1 MGPSPN
7 TRPSLL
13 ARIRDP
19 RDRVAWAEFV
29 DLYGPLV
36 YDYGRRHGLQDADA
50 ADLMQE
56 VLRAV
61 AAAAGRFSYDPA
73 RGTFRSWLF
82 TVTRRKL
89 LDAVT
94 RQRPGDRGTG
104 DTDTQRTLEQARRR
118 EDSTF
123 EDEWELAYRQRLL
136 DWASERVRGEFRP
149 ATWQAFWLCAV
160 EGRSPREASATLGL
174 SVGSVYVA
182 KCRVLARLR
191 EEIERV
197 RRDGPSD
204 ELGSLGRD

>member
-1 MGPSPN
+1 MGPSPT
-7 TRPSLL
+7 TRVSLL

-19 RDRVAWAEFV
+19 RDGVAWTEFV

-36 YDYGRRHGLQDADA
+36 YDHGRRRGLQDADA
-50 ADLMQE
+50 ADLMQD

-61 AAAAGRFSYDPA
+61 ATAAGRFTYDPTKGA
-73 RGTFRSWLF
+73 FRSWLF

-94 RQRPGDRGTG
+94 RRHPGDRGTG
-104 DTDTQRTLEQARRR
+104 DTDVLRRLEQTETR
-118 EDSTF
+118 EEEERDDWDQSF
-123 EDEWELAYRQRLL
+123 RQRLL
-136 DWASERVRGEFRP
+136 DWAAERVRGEFRP

-160 EGRSPREASATLGL
+160 EGRTPREASATLGM

-191 EEIERV
+191 EEIERA
-197 RRDGPSD
+197 RREGLPD
-204 ELGSLGRD
+204 